1 MLGDGPP
8 PTEMLDAMSSYAESH
23 QVQEILH
30 ILLTRLLETQPLDS
44 LEFLIQTLQKDDQLD
59 ALEKKAALQRFDLRR
74 EKTKKQLVLQ
84 LYKRLMALQRTQH
97 TDKLEAQGVHLARGF
112 LTSQLR
118 LDATRCHMQ
127 KLFPSHYRDLIAWFI
142 AHEGELPAAIPA
154 EQFTK
159 TCMQVLRM
167 QASAICGLVK
177 MDRPMPRRMRA
188 ADQGPLDWLVPFI
201 PPVLRVNRDTR
212 AKIRRKVEQ
221 LLSKE
226 TLESVALALR
236 PHWRSL
242 ASYSLVTSV
251 WIGGLMYIHDN
262 EPEFAAAYVILSGF
276 AVLCYHLLVGGES
289 RAEGMSAYSVFN
301 RGAQRMLGSLSAE
314 QFENEIR
321 HRQPGYE
328 DAPIPRRPGG
338 AAQALDHHD
347 EVYDEDD
354 PELLEALKLSLQEK
368 KREARRARRTS
379 RRK

>member
-1 MLGDGPP
+1 MPPSRVIRQRDSNMLGDGPP

-118 LDATRCHMQ
+118 LDETRCHMQ

-167 QASAICGLVK
+167 QASA
-177 MDRPMPRRMRA
+177 
-188 ADQGPLDWLVPFI
+188 
-201 PPVLRVNRDTR
+201 
-212 AKIRRKVEQ
+212 
-221 LLSKE
+221 
-226 TLESVALALR
+226 
-236 PHWRSL
+236 
-242 ASYSLVTSV
+242 
-251 WIGGLMYIHDN
+251 
-262 EPEFAAAYVILSGF
+262 
-276 AVLCYHLLVGGES
+276 
-289 RAEGMSAYSVFN
+289 
-301 RGAQRMLGSLSAE
+301 
-314 QFENEIR
+314 
-321 HRQPGYE
+321 
-328 DAPIPRRPGG
+328 
-338 AAQALDHHD
+338 
-347 EVYDEDD
+347 
-354 PELLEALKLSLQEK
+354 
-368 KREARRARRTS
+368 
-379 RRK
+379 